1 MLDLGEGQVQI
12 EVGVDLRGRDEIVL
26 GGAERPAIRVD
37 QAPVVQGPRFP
48 EPVVMAAEDGE
59 RAAVAVERLVEPMV
73 VVEEDG
79 ALELEPRAGDAAERA
94 AGSVD
99 LAEGAA

>member
-1 MLDLGEGQVQI
+1 M
-12 EVGVDLRGRDEIVL
+12 
-26 GGAERPAIRVD
+26 D
-37 QAPVVQGPRFP
+37 QPPVVQGPRFP
-48 EPVVMAAEDGE
+48 EPVAVAAEDGE

-94 AGSVD
+94 AGGVD